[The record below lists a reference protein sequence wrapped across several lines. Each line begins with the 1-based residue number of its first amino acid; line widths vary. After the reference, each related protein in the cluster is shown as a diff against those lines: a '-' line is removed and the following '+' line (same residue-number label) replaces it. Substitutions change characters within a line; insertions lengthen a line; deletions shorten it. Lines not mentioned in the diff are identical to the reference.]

1 MENQIRPSN
10 KKVWHGALAVLLTTT
25 LALAARAERI
35 NQEGRILGPAPFV
48 TTPTLFNTSAG
59 DGIVSAMQIMPRDS
73 AWNEDISQRPLL
85 PNSREMIAQITSDLA
100 ASRRT
105 LRPFYEM
112 NYVLVPDNQPRIT
125 IPFFNYPD
133 ESDLDGGTFPNGSYP
148 IASNL
153 PIESWPK
160 DTGDLTLQQWQQDV
174 NNAGGDRHAI
184 IVAPGAGS
192 IWETWLTKL
201 TQSGWEASN
210 GAKFDLNSN
219 TMRPAGWTSG
229 DAAGLPM
236 FPALV
241 RYDECQRGMVEHA
254 VRLVVAKSRR
264 EYIYPARHYA
274 SSIPATSVNYPAMGQ
289 RMRLKA
295 DFVIPQNWTIEERA
309 VLLALKK
316 YGAIVADNGN
326 FFSISVCPDDRF
338 ASNGFDHLST
348 ITIDNFDVITT
359 TGPTEGPR
367 SPGAPS
373 VEAGPDQFIEMPA
386 NTALNG
392 VVNAPLGNAA
402 IQWRLYS
409 GPAAVAF
416 ADPSH
421 ANTTASF
428 TQPGVYTLLLS
439 ANDGVHT
446 VAYDALVVH
455 VTSRASLGNIS
466 TRVDVRSGQS
476 VSIGGFIIPGSVAKN
491 VIVRAIGPSLADSGV
506 LGALADP
513 TLELRDSSGTL
524 LQAND
529 NWKDTQEQAIRDTTL
544 APTNDLE
551 SAIVAP
557 LQPGAYTAVV
567 SGKNSTTGIG
577 VVEVYDLQRS
587 PSSKLVNIS
596 TRGSVGT
603 GQNVM
608 IGGLIL
614 LGPDPARILFRA
626 IGPSLVAAGI
636 PSALADPQLNL
647 FDAQGTTVA
656 TNNNWRD
663 SQEAAIQGTGA
674 APTDDAEAAILVD
687 LYPGNYTGVVSGV
700 NGGTGTALIEAYY
713 LQ

>member
-1 MENQIRPSN
+1 MENQIRRLN

-25 LALAARAERI
+25 FALPADAERI

-48 TTPTLFNTSAG
+48 TTPTLFNTPAG
-59 DGIVSAMQIMPRDS
+59 DAIVSAMQIMPRDS

-85 PNSREMIAQITSDLA
+85 SNSREMIAQITSDLA

-133 ESDLDGGTFPNGSYP
+133 ESDLDGGAFPNGSYP

-160 DTGDLTLQQWQQDV
+160 DTGNLTLQQWQQDV
-174 NNAGGDRHAI
+174 NNVGGDRHAI

-219 TMRPAGWTSG
+219 TMRPASWTSG
-229 DAAGLPM
+229 DAAGLAM

-338 ASNGFDHLST
+338 ASNAFDHLST

-386 NTALNG
+386 STSLNG
-392 VVNAPLGNAA
+392 VVNAPLGNAT
-402 IQWRLYS
+402 IQWKLYS

-416 ADPSH
+416 GDASH
-421 ANTTASF
+421 ATTTASF

-626 IGPSLVAAGI
+626 IGPSLLGAGI

-647 FDAQGTTVA
+647 FDAQGTTIA

-700 NGGTGTALIEAYY
+700 NGVTGTALIEAYY